1 MTFKDLLNP
10 DRPLGAAMLIGSV
23 VLVITILWFSFAIL
37 RPLPPKTVIMA
48 TGSDGGTYKEA
59 GVRYRDILAQA
70 GIELQLLSTAGSL
83 ENLAMLND
91 RSSNVSIGLI
101 QGGITN
107 EKESPDL
114 ETLGTLFYEPLWI
127 FYRNEIQSV
136 GLDSLKGR
144 RISIGP
150 EGSGTRALAMELLA
164 RNGIDQNFA
173 ELLPLSPRETAEELL
188 KGKIDAAIFMASWR
202 SPVVRQLLA
211 SESIKLTT
219 SPRADA
225 YVALYPYLNKLVVPA
240 GVGDLAK
247 NLPPED
253 VSLFATKASLVVRKD
268 LHPALKYLLL
278 NASEKINSGPGP
290 FHKGG
295 EFPAAESIDL
305 PLSQEARQ
313 FYKSGRPY
321 FQRFLPFWLAVQ
333 VDRLLIIII
342 PLIGLMY
349 PLLRFMPFVYDWS
362 MRRRIYRLYGE
373 LWLLE
378 HELESS
384 RGADKAGDL
393 NAKLD
398 RLEEKADRLRLPK
411 AYVDMLYKLKE
422 HVILVRERLNKDDNK

>member
-23 VLVITILWFSFAIL
+23 VLVITILWFSFTIL

-48 TGSDGGTYKEA
+48 TGSDGGAYKES
-59 GVRYRDILAQA
+59 GNRYRDILAQA

-173 ELLPLSPRETAEELL
+173 ELLPLSPQETAEELL
-188 KGKIDAAIFMASWR
+188 KGKIDQATFMRMKKWI
-202 SPVVRQLLA
+202 
-211 SESIKLTT
+211 E
-219 SPRADA
+219 
-225 YVALYPYLNKLVVPA
+225 
-240 GVGDLAK
+240 
-247 NLPPED
+247 
-253 VSLFATKASLVVRKD
+253 
-268 LHPALKYLLL
+268 
-278 NASEKINSGPGP
+278 
-290 FHKGG
+290 
-295 EFPAAESIDL
+295 
-305 PLSQEARQ
+305 
-313 FYKSGRPY
+313 
-321 FQRFLPFWLAVQ
+321 
-333 VDRLLIIII
+333 
-342 PLIGLMY
+342 
-349 PLLRFMPFVYDWS
+349 
-362 MRRRIYRLYGE
+362 
-373 LWLLE
+373 E
-378 HELESS
+378 HETESGS
-384 RGADKAGDL
+384 
-393 NAKLD
+393 
-398 RLEEKADRLRLPK
+398 
-411 AYVDMLYKLKE
+411 
-422 HVILVRERLNKDDNK
+422 